1 MVDKFDDNASTTLFT
16 NSQHSVP
23 STSAEKPKDNTSTKR
38 STTVAEHYKSL
49 PQQRNSADDVIGGSD
64 VLPLPLSSNAIKSTT
79 EQIYHFP
86 SIENNQI
93 RSANEMNMPPVESTN
108 SSDTLVS
115 VVQLC
120 VRAPEHERDM
130 PQKAHANS

>member
-38 STTVAEHYKSL
+38 STTVAEHSKSL

-79 EQIYHFP
+79 EQTYHFP
-86 SIENNQI
+86 SKENNQI
-93 RSANEMNMPPVESTN
+93 LSANDVNMPQIESTN
-108 SSDTLVS
+108 SSDYMDTPVS

-120 VRAPEHERDM
+120 VSRKMFAF
-130 PQKAHANS
+130 